1 MHTFEILFG
10 NWVVRKRWWIIVAS
24 LVLGLAA
31 ASGGRLLSFVND
43 SRVFFSE
50 ENPQLQALEALENTY
65 VKNENV
71 FFILAPKDGDVF
83 TRKTLTAVE
92 ELTEAAWQIPYS
104 SRVNSLS
111 NFQHTRSENDDLIVE
126 DLVLD
131 AQSLSDSE
139 LEEIKYIALNE
150 PLLVNRQVS
159 DRGHVTGI
167 NVNILKPGESQGEV
181 REVADFVRVLADDF
195 RVKYPGLDIYLSGGI
210 IIDHAFGEASLRDLT
225 TLVPAMYL
233 VLIVI
238 MGLTLRSVAGTF
250 VTFLV
255 IAFSMFTGLGL
266 AGWLGIALTPASAN
280 APTIILTLAVAD
292 SIHVLITIFYQMRA
306 GRSKHEAIAESLRI
320 NLQPVFLTSITTTIG
335 FLSMN
340 FSDAPPFRDLGNVV
354 AMGVMAAFFYS
365 IFFLPALMAV
375 LPIREKKQAEQ
386 REFRMIGQ
394 FADYVIRRRAGLFWV
409 MLLVF
414 IPLASGISQIELN
427 DNFVKYFD
435 ESYDFRR
442 ATDFAEDNLTG
453 FDVIEYSLESGE
465 PGGINNPNYLLKVDE
480 FANWY
485 KAQPNVVHVIS
496 ITEVMKRLNKNMHG
510 DDPAFYRIPESREL
524 AAQNMLLYEMSLPFG
539 LDLNNQINVDK
550 SATRMIVTL
559 KKVTAADLREL
570 DENARDWLSLNAPE
584 SMFSYGSGLSI
595 MFAHISKRNIESMLG
610 ASIFALI
617 LISAILI
624 VALRSFKL
632 GFVSLLPNLSPAI
645 LAFGIWGLA
654 VGEVGLAVSVMI
666 AMTLGIVVDDTVHFI
681 SKYQRARREEQ
692 MSSPDAVRYAFETVG
707 SALFITT
714 LILAAGFTILSFSG
728 FKVNSDMGQMTVIT
742 IVMALLMD
750 FFFLPIVLMKVDKS
764 VDKRSVTQ

>member
-1 MHTFEILFG
+1 M
-10 NWVVRKRWWIIVAS
+10 RKRWWIIVAS

-354 AMGVMAAFFYS
+354 AMGVIAAFFYS

>member
-1 MHTFEILFG
+1 M
-10 NWVVRKRWWIIVAS
+10 RKRWWIIVAS

-354 AMGVMAAFFYS
+354 AMGVIAAFFYS

-394 FADYVIRRRAGLFWV
+394 FADFVIRRRAGLFWV

>member
-354 AMGVMAAFFYS
+354 AMGVIAAFFYS